1 MRQTPLFTPR
11 FLVMCGFTFTVFLSA
26 FQLFPTAPFHIR
38 DLGGTTFAAGLF
50 LGLLTYASAFSA
62 PFTGA
67 VADRIG
73 HRRVL
78 LVCSLAI
85 SGFSVAYAVAPS
97 PGVMLALVVPHGVF
111 WSGLM
116 VASGVYVTALVPEER
131 RAEGIG
137 YWGLST
143 VLAIAIAPNV
153 GFVVYRQGW
162 LVLCGLMLALNLL
175 MATIAWS
182 LEELHRPP
190 TSRPAPSPMSLEWR
204 VLIVS
209 MAVFLYSFGYG
220 GITSFSAMYADAEG
234 ITPKA
239 IYLTTVAVAILVSR
253 PFAARLGDVWG
264 YRRVFL
270 PCMALI
276 TCGLTLLALL
286 PTRGGM
292 MLSAAVFGVGFGTAW
307 PVFVAYI
314 IGRVDPLR
322 RGAAYGAMLAAL
334 DTGIGTGST
343 ALGWIIQRQGYATAF
358 GVAAALSAFSVPYF
372 LVADRYFR
380 HESPHDDAA
389 RTPTAG
395 GDE

>member
-1 MRQTPLFTPR
+1 MPVPPLFTPR
-11 FLVMCGFTFTVFLSA
+11 FLVMCGFTFTVFASA

-50 LGLLTYASAFSA
+50 LGLLTYASAFSG
-62 PFTGA
+62 PLTGA
-67 VADRIG
+67 IADRVG

-78 LVCSLAI
+78 LVCSLVI
-85 SGFSVAYAVAPS
+85 SAFSVAYAVAPS
-97 PGVMLALVVPHGVF
+97 PGVMLALVVPHGMF

-143 VLAIAIAPNV
+143 VLAVAIAPNI
-153 GFVVYRQGW
+153 GFIVYRRGW
-162 LVLCGLMLALNLL
+162 VVLCGVMLVLNLL
-175 MATIAWS
+175 MAAIAWS
-182 LEELHRPP
+182 LEEL
-190 TSRPAPSPMSLEWR
+190 PAPGGARSPRSSMTLEWR
-204 VLIVS
+204 VLVVS

-234 ITPKA
+234 IAPKA
-239 IYLTTVAVAILVSR
+239 IYLTTVAITILVSR
-253 PFAARLGDVWG
+253 PFAARLGDIWG

-270 PCMALI
+270 PCMLLI
-276 TCGLTLLALL
+276 TLGLTLLPLV

-292 MLSAAVFGVGFGTAW
+292 ILSAAVFGVGFGTAW
-307 PVFVAYI
+307 PVFVAYM

-358 GVAAALSAFSVPYF
+358 GVAAMLSAFSVPYF
-372 LVADRYFR
+372 LLADRFVR
-380 HESPHDDAA
+380 QNHQDH
-389 RTPTAG
+389 
-395 GDE
+395 